1 MARVMNSQSAAE
13 TGASTRPGAIT
24 FVCGT
29 ESRTVALDAPVPVLR
44 GDRLMVS
51 LMDLWVA
58 TLLPGDFLDL
68 SFEVVVLSKNGVER
82 HLAPVDALQFARGH
96 LAIDSR
102 SLAWEDGSTDVDGG
116 AVVKIVVH
124 DASSEIAIP
133 TPPPVVAAPRASASS
148 SIARLERMLP
158 RGFSA
163 NRYPPVAWRFKKDD
177 PAAARAI
184 MMR

>member
-1 MARVMNSQSAAE
+1 MARVMNSQSAEE
-13 TGASTRPGAIT
+13 TGFSTGAIT

-29 ESRTVALDAPVPVLR
+29 ETREIPLSAPVPVLR

-68 SFEVVVLSKNGVER
+68 SFEIVVTSKSGAVQ
-82 HLAPVDALQFARGH
+82 HLAPVDALRFARGH

-102 SLAWEDGSTDVDGG
+102 ALAWGDGSADAEAA
-116 AVVKIVVH
+116 AVVTIIVR
-124 DASSEIAIP
+124 DAASEIASP
-133 TPPPVVAAPRASASS
+133 PPPVLAAPRATAPSAMS
-148 SIARLERMLP
+148 RLERMLP

-163 NRYPPVAWRFKKDD
+163 DRYPSVAWRFKKDD

>member
-1 MARVMNSQSAAE
+1 MARVMNSQSAEE
-13 TGASTRPGAIT
+13 TGFSTGAIT

-29 ESRTVALDAPVPVLR
+29 ETRVVPLAAPVPVLR
-44 GDRLMVS
+44 GERLMVS

-68 SFEVVVLSKNGVER
+68 SFEIVVTSKNGAPQ

-102 SLAWEDGSTDVDGG
+102 ALAWEDGSTDVESA
-116 AVVKIVVH
+116 AVVTIIVH
-124 DASSEIAIP
+124 DAASEIVTP
-133 TPPPVVAAPRASASS
+133 PPPVVATTRAPAPSAM
-148 SIARLERMLP
+148 AGLERMLP

-163 NRYPPVAWRFKKDD
+163 DRYPSVAWRFKKDD
-177 PAAARAI
+177 PASARAI

>member
-1 MARVMNSQSAAE
+1 MARVMNSQSAEE
-13 TGASTRPGAIT
+13 TGFSTGAIT

-29 ESRTVALDAPVPVLR
+29 ETRVVPLAAPVPVLR

-68 SFEVVVLSKNGVER
+68 SFEIVVTSKNGATQ

-102 SLAWEDGSTDVDGG
+102 ALAWEDGSADAEAA
-116 AVVKIVVH
+116 AVVTIIVH
-124 DASSEIAIP
+124 DAASVIV
-133 TPPPVVAAPRASASS
+133 TPPPVVAATRAPAPSPMAG
-148 SIARLERMLP
+148 LERMLP

-163 NRYPPVAWRFKKDD
+163 DRYPSVAWRFKKDD
-177 PAAARAI
+177 PASARAI